1 VWQSFYLKFEGASV
15 TKIHKGGYVPGVARV
30 GMVLV
35 AFGDKNE
42 CRRVLS
48 ACIQYSDVL
57 EVHCSSYPQVSSQA
71 VVSESVSSIDK
82 MKSKVKTEKHLVL
95 ASYHIR

>member
-1 VWQSFYLKFEGASV
+1 VSRKFTKGVVWRLC
-15 TKIHKGGYVPGVARV
+15 VARV

-35 AFGDKNE
+35 AFSDKNE
-42 CRRVLS
+42 CRRVPS

-57 EVHCSSYPQVSSQA
+57 EAHCSSYPQVSSQA
-71 VVSESVSSIDK
+71 VSESVSSINK
-82 MKSKVKTEKHLVL
+82 MKSKVKMEKHLVL